1 MIYHKSMK
9 PDSRVLAGRIS
20 FAVLSIL
27 AFVLLSLSF
36 IETLRQHPFLSGFKG
51 LILLGLV
58 YGLYEEWRRVSS
70 IPPGTRTW
78 DRSDLYDFLAVFGGA
93 VVTFFI
99 NVELGH
105 GPVSASGIVGILGA
119 AVLKK
124 HAVPIFCGSFVGM
137 ASPAVFLSYFCILTA
152 GAVAAAVYILSRE
165 VFNGFGGKLGTIAFT
180 GCVSASLITGSP
192 LLRLPAP
199 GWDVGWMIVL
209 YSIAGA
215 TVTYTLSIRLE
226 NGPVMSSAIVGLM
239 AGLFLPIIH
248 GAEPGNTLAV
258 MVFCSSF
265 AGMSGT
271 DRFRN
276 ELPVALSGIF
286 CGLIFIYSTP
296 YLGGA
301 GGKLGT
307 IAFGSV
313 VAMRGLMDILRTLKR

>member
-1 MIYHKSMK
+1 MK
-9 PDSRVLAGRIS
+9 PNSRGFTGRIS
-20 FAVLSIL
+20 FAVLSVLSFI
-27 AFVLLSLSF
+27 LLSLSF
-36 IETLRQHPFLSGFKG
+36 IETLRLHPFLSAFKG
-51 LILLGLV
+51 LIILGLV
-58 YGLYEEWRRVSS
+58 YGLYEEWRRASS
-70 IPPGTRTW
+70 IPAEARTW
-78 DRSDLYDFLAVFGGA
+78 DRSDLYDYLAVFGGA

-105 GPVSASGIVGILGA
+105 GPVAASGIVGILGA
-119 AVLKK
+119 AALKK

-137 ASPAVFLSYFCILTA
+137 ASPAVFLSYYCIVTA
-152 GAVAAAVYILSRE
+152 GAVAAAVYILSRD

-180 GCVSASLITGSP
+180 GCLSASLITGSP

-199 GWDVGWMIVL
+199 GWDIGWMIVL

-215 TVTYTLSIRLE
+215 TVTYTLSTRLQ
-226 NGPVMSSAIVGLM
+226 NGPVMASAIVGLM

-248 GAEPGNTLAV
+248 GAYPGDTLAV
-258 MVFCSSF
+258 MVFCASF

-276 ELPVALSGIF
+276 ELPIALSGIF

-313 VAMRGLMDILRTLKR
+313 IAMRGLMDALPGLRR